1 MAYINLRK
9 IYSCWDK
16 ATRREAVDV
25 LVEWLGSDNVR
36 KRFDAIALIDEFEI
50 ADARSGLENLAIIL
64 RTQINPEAKHELQR
78 VTEVLQ
84 RL

>member
-1 MAYINLRK
+1 MAYIKLRQ
-9 IYSCWDK
+9 IYSCWDR

-36 KRFDAIALIDEFEI
+36 KLFDAISLIDEFEI
-50 ADARSGLENLAIIL
+50 ADARSGLENLAIML
-64 RTQINPEAKHELQR
+64 RTQISLEAKHEMKR

-84 RL
+84 RM